1 MKKIFTDIFIKFN
14 NGEYTDEM
22 LIAELRKIENIIKSR
37 QNNSLPSIKSED
49 IWFRFFDDDPCVT
62 LISDIEND
70 LKFVTNR
77 DYIKKCIKICI
88 ETNSLIVEFS

>member
-14 NGEYTDEM
+14 NGVYTDKE
-22 LIAELRKIENIIKSR
+22 LIIELRKIEEIIKSR
-37 QNNSLPSIKSED
+37 TDYTSKS

-70 LKFVTNR
+70 LESVTNC

-88 ETNSLIVEFS
+88 ETNSLIVKFS